1 MTETIVYKFH
11 DKEKVGTVV
20 SLSFDTETYQILLP
34 ADAPKPD
41 WAKLECNKCRNCNIG
56 EGHEYCPAALSMAHF
71 LPHFADCFSYTVS
84 VVEVETANRIV
95 VSKLPLQSAVASL
108 IGLTLAT
115 SGCPRTQ
122 FLRPMARFHL
132 PFADQRETVFRSLGA
147 WLLVEYIRNHT
158 SGKPAQLSFDGL
170 KEAYAQVSIVNATLA
185 ERLRAV
191 VTHDA
196 ALNAIII
203 LDTFALITP
212 DNVDG
217 GFEDI
222 SDIIV
227 VEDV

>member
-1 MTETIVYKFH
+1 MTASIVYKFH
-11 DKEKVGTVV
+11 DKDKVATIIN
-20 SLSFDTETYQILLP
+20 LSFDEETYQLRLP
-34 ADAPKPD
+34 ADAPKPA

-56 EGHEYCPAALSMAHF
+56 DGHEYCPAALSMAHY

-84 VVEVETANRIV
+84 VVEVETANRVV

-147 WLLVEYIRNHT
+147 WLLVEYIRSNAG
-158 SGKPAQLSFDGL
+158 GKSVHLSFAGL
-170 KEAYAQVSIVNATLA
+170 KEAYSQVSIVNSTLA

-222 SDIIV
+222 SDIIML
-227 VEDV
+227 ENT